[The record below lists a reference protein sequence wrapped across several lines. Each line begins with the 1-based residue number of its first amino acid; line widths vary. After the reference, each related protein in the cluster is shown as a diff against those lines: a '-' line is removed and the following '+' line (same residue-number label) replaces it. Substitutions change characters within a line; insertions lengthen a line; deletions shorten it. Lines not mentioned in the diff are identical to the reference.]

1 MKILLL
7 WKGDQCQWGR
17 FNSLMADLP
26 KWTQIWLVIALFVCA
41 CVFRRHRG
49 AGEAD
54 LQSGRRVLLRVLSQQ
69 SWQIH
74 SLHHLGGS
82 AHPEEVSCI
91 LRVCVCVCERAS
103 NNYLSTLPHLIWM
116 VGSAG
121 KWGLQVWASCS
132 LCHLSVEQ
140 IEIVLFFVLIL
151 VFGA

>member
-1 MKILLL
+1 MKS
-7 WKGDQCQWGR
+7 WSVPVRTFQQSDGR
-17 FNSLMADLP
+17 FTKMNSDLVSDCSVCVCVCVQKASRSRWSRSP
-26 KWTQIWLVIALFVCA
+26 VRTACSPTSIIPTVLANTQSPSPGGVSTS
-41 CVFRRHRG
+41 RR
-49 AGEAD
+49 GELYTA
-54 LQSGRRVLLRVLSQQ
+54 
-69 SWQIH
+69 
-74 SLHHLGGS
+74 
-82 AHPEEVSCI
+82 
-91 LRVCVCVCERAS
+91 CVCVCERAS